1 MKNAMSTKKMATLRK
16 TKAKMKKLNVRTE
29 GILNWLRWSITQN
42 QKMMCLE
49 KNHKIRG
56 KSKFIFIKQNS

>member
-16 TKAKMKKLNVRTE
+16 TKAKMNVRTE

-56 KSKFIFIKQNS
+56 KSNFIFIKQNS

>member
-16 TKAKMKKLNVRTE
+16 TKAKMNVRTE

-49 KNHKIRG
+49 KSHKIRG